1 MVPVLIE
8 LVFVVAMGAML
19 WNSVRDYE
27 KLENSRDALL
37 NLHKV
42 ELVVVD
48 ALLALFDD
56 NPENLPKKIQELT
69 QIQVAIKNT
78 WDKIDPEDHPE
89 LKSVNAECDRARKK
103 LYALVSQS
111 KQSYIYENTT
121 GQGDGKQ
128 TSLGSTML
136 MLLELRPMT
145 KKIIE
150 IESKVLENEPGKLDQ
165 ITWSITTLLI
175 LSSLIGFGATFLLV
189 RYYTKSF
196 LDRLSFAEQKAILI
210 ASGKDLPAALT
221 GVDEIAELDR
231 TLREAGIE
239 IKEARQKEF
248 AILDHATDVI
258 CSLDSRFRF
267 ETAGEAASKMWQY
280 SPDEL
285 LGRSL
290 FSIITPETH
299 DITRESLQK
308 LADQGGEIEFEN
320 AISCG
325 NGHVK
330 HCLWTVTWS
339 SSSKNYF
346 CVAHDITEINITK
359 KLKNQFLNLANQE
372 LRAPLEKASSL
383 LVRLVNEDLPLPEAA
398 NKETKKASASLAK
411 LTELVNELLD
421 LDSLKSN
428 SENLSFTEC
437 SSAKICRNAIETLD
451 ALAELNELKLFAP
464 TDDATIWGDEKR
476 LVQVVTNL
484 LSNAIK
490 FSPRGSTIS
499 VEIKRLEKCA
509 RICVND
515 SGPGIPKS
523 DRALI
528 FEKFSQ
534 TRAVANINIKGTG
547 LGLAIVKSI
556 VEAHGGQVGIE
567 ETTLGGSSF
576 FFEIPLAPDPSSEI
590 FKSEGD

>member
-56 NPENLPKKIQELT
+56 NPDDIPKKIQELT
-69 QIQVAIKNT
+69 QIQTSIENT
-78 WDKIDPEDHPE
+78 WAKIDPADHPE
-89 LKSVNAECDRARKK
+89 LASVNEECDLARKK
-103 LYALVSQS
+103 LYALVGQS
-111 KQSYIYENTT
+111 KRSYEYENTT
-121 GQGDGKQ
+121 GKGDGKQ

-136 MLLELRPMT
+136 TLLELRPLT

-165 ITWSITTLLI
+165 ITWSIASILI

-189 RYYTKSF
+189 RFYTKSF
-196 LDRLSFAEQKAILI
+196 LNRLSFAEQKAILI
-210 ASGKDLPAALT
+210 AGGKDLPAALT
-221 GVDEIAELDR
+221 GDDEIAELDR

-299 DITRESLQK
+299 DVTRESLQK
-308 LADQGGEIEFEN
+308 LAYQGGEIEFEN

-346 CVAHDITEINITK
+346 CVAHDITEVNITK
-359 KLKNQFLNLANQE
+359 ELKNQFLNLANQE

-383 LVRLVNEDLPLPEAA
+383 LVLLINESLLPEAA
-398 NKETKKASASLAK
+398 NTETKKASASLTK
-411 LTELVNELLD
+411 LTELVDELLD
-421 LDSLKSN
+421 LDSIKSN
-428 SENLSFTEC
+428 REDLTFSEC
-437 SSAKICRNAIETLD
+437 SSANICKNAIETLD
-451 ALAELNELKLFAP
+451 ALAELNELKILAP

-490 FSPRGSTIS
+490 FSPRGSAIS

-556 VEAHGGQVGIE
+556 VEAHGGQVGIQ

-576 FFEIPLAPDPSSEI
+576 FFEIPLAPDPSSAI